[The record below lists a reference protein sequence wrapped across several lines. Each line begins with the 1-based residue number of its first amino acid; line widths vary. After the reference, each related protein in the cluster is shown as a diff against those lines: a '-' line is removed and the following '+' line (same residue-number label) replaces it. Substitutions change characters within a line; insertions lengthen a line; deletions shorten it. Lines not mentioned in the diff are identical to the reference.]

1 MRWREISDK
10 FRGPLAFVAGL
21 TMPLAFAPFELFF
34 IAPLSVAALFLL
46 WRDVSPRVAARSGFF
61 YGCGMF
67 LAGTYWTYVSV
78 HTFGKA
84 PAALAV
90 FLVIAMVAIL
100 ATYVAALG
108 YVARRWFRGPD
119 WVNWLL
125 ALPGAW
131 VLMEWV
137 KGWAFSGF
145 PWLSLGYSQIDVPL
159 AGLAPVTGIFGLSWA
174 VVVTAGAVCALI
186 LGNRQTRI
194 AAAVSVAGLWTLG
207 AALGT
212 VAWTTPQG
220 DSLRV
225 SLIQGGIP
233 QDKKWL
239 AEQRQP
245 TLDLYR
251 QLTDLNRD
259 SQLVVWPEA
268 AVPALMDQV
277 DGFLDSVAAEAR
289 RHETDVLTGIL
300 RRNPAT
306 GQLENT
312 LIALGP
318 GGQVYSK
325 RHLVPFGES
334 FPVPDF
340 VRERMRLMNLPYS
353 DFAAGGEDQPLL
365 QVAGQ
370 RIAAN
375 ICYEDVFG
383 EEQLSF
389 LPEATLLVNVSN
401 DAWFGDSIAPHQ
413 HLQIARMRALET
425 GRYLLRA
432 TNNGI
437 TAIIDANGRV
447 EKRSPQFRTHVLTAI
462 VQPREG
468 ATPYV
473 RFGNWLIVLLAA
485 AVTAIGM
492 LIRQR

>member
-1 MRWREISDK
+1 MRWREISDR
-10 FRGPLAFVAGL
+10 FRGPLSLAAGL
-21 TMPLAFAPFELFF
+21 SMPLAFAPFELFF

-46 WRDVSPRVAARSGFF
+46 WHDVSPRVAARSGFF

-100 ATYVAALG
+100 AAYIAALG
-108 YVARRWFRGPD
+108 YITRRWLRAPGC
-119 WVNWLL
+119 VNWLWV
-125 ALPGAW
+125 LPGAW

-145 PWLSLGYSQIDVPL
+145 PWLSLGYSQIDMPL

-174 VVVTAGAVCALI
+174 VVVTAGAVCALV
-186 LGNRQTRI
+186 LGDRRTRVV
-194 AAAVSVAGLWTLG
+194 AAISVVGLWALA

-212 VAWTTPQG
+212 VAWTAPNG

-233 QDKKWL
+233 QDRKWL
-239 AEQRQP
+239 PEQRQP

-251 QLTDLNRD
+251 QLTELSRG

-268 AVPALMDQV
+268 AVPAVMGQV
-277 DGFLDSVAAEAR
+277 SGYLDSVAAQAG
-289 RHETDVLTGIL
+289 HQGTDVLTGVL

-306 GQLENT
+306 GQLENS
-312 LIALGP
+312 LIVLGP
-318 GGQVYSK
+318 EGQVYSK
-325 RHLVPFGES
+325 RHLVPFGEY

-340 VRERMRLMNLPYS
+340 VRERMRLMNLPHS
-353 DFAAGGEDQPLL
+353 DFAAGADDQPLL
-365 QVAGQ
+365 HAAGQ

-383 EEQLSF
+383 EEQLPF

-413 HLQIARMRALET
+413 HLQIARMRALEA

-437 TAIIDANGRV
+437 TAIIDPDGRI
-447 EKRSPQFRTHVLTAI
+447 EQRSPQFRTHVLTA
-462 VQPREG
+462 VVEPREG

-485 AVTAIGM
+485 AATATGV
-492 LIRQR
+492 LVRQR